1 MNGMHVVSD
10 LVQKIEKRYGK
21 MLSLDKVAEYLGLE
35 LSIVEALVKSGEMDS
50 AEVVGLHMVKPIQ
63 LAKFELDIAGM
74 PMDASGPVM
83 EREVGIMKV
92 SDGSVYKVKS
102 KKNPYEM
109 RVFITFDDGVKR
121 SVRFHGMTEEEVRA
135 KRQDK
140 INEALEKYRQEK
152 YGAATVQEPV
162 AVVEP
167 KVVTFREV
175 SEMWYAEFKRI
186 NESMGNSY
194 SNIESAKYSLKTINK
209 VIGEMDIKEIT
220 KEDAQEMIDK
230 ISKDGDGNYR
240 SKSLVEKA
248 MRKFKNV
255 MDYALEKGYIDRQ
268 IGRLV
273 LNKNLHEPDKDSRFI
288 EKETL
293 SVLLDCIQR
302 HTFYR
307 TLVNLML
314 SSGMRQEEALA
325 LTVDDLK
332 IRDGLCQIYV
342 HKVNQQQASNKYAI
356 VDRLKQGERARYI
369 SIPKDVYDMVVD
381 YYNESMRDMAR
392 TRKRK
397 ENGTEGYIF
406 VNKNG
411 CIHNEKTLYHSFVG
425 YLERNMPKDGRVRL
439 HMLRHTFASLMK
451 NEVPLEMVSEI
462 LGHKDMSITLRFY
475 ASQTEEDHKRIS
487 NGSTTMM
494 KKIRE

>member
-50 AEVVGLHMVKPIQ
+50 VEVVGLHMVKPIQ
-63 LAKFELDIAGM
+63 LAKFEMDLMGM
-74 PMDASGPVM
+74 SGISNPITK
-83 EREVGIMKV
+83 ESEVNIMKV
-92 SDGSVYKVKS
+92 TEGSIYPINS
-102 KKNPYEM
+102 KKNPFEI
-109 RVFITFDDGVKR
+109 RFFITFDDGVKR
-121 SVRFHGMTEEEVRA
+121 PVRFRGATRDEILQKKDGKVLEE
-135 KRQDK
+135 
-140 INEALEKYRQEK
+140 LEKYQAEK
-152 YGAATVQEPV
+152 SRAIAVQEPL

-167 KVVTFREV
+167 KTFREV
-175 SEMWYAEFKRI
+175 SEMWYKEFKRN
-186 NESMGNSY
+186 NESRGNSY

-209 VIGEMDIKEIT
+209 VIGEMDIRE
-220 KEDAQEMIDK
+220 IDK
-230 ISKDGDGNYR
+230 DIAQDMINAISVDDNGNYR

-293 SVLLDCIQR
+293 SVLLDCIQG

-332 IRDGLCQIYV
+332 IRDGLRQIYV
-342 HKVNQQQASNKYAI
+342 HKVNQQQASNKYAV

-494 KKIRE
+494 KKIRD